1 MIFTYQYIIIFTQVD
16 IKINCI
22 SNYLSALSNY
32 LFAFNK
38 KKNQIDLTFPCISY
52 LYHSIINLK
61 N

>member
-38 KKNQIDLTFPCISY
+38 KKKKSN
-52 LYHSIINLK
+52 
-61 N
+61 